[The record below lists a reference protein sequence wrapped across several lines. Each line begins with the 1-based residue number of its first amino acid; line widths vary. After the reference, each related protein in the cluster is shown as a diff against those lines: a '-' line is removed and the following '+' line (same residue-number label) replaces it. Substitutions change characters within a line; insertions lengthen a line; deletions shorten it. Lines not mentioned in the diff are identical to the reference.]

1 MPDGHDP
8 GGKVRT
14 LMPSG
19 MEGGASFHGPG
30 DCYRTTLWRSWGR
43 TGERF
48 VFLGMNPSTAGA
60 RHNDPTITRECG
72 FAMRDGASGLW
83 KLNVSA
89 YRATRPADLLK
100 ATVPLDCPENRAAI
114 LSLTQAPKFIVAFG
128 CLPPVL
134 RPIGGFQDDWAR
146 GMSLLSTMERFPGS
160 LMTIMDGAQPAS
172 TNALA
177 RSMPQPVA

>member
-14 LMPSG
+14 LMPRG

-128 CLPPVL
+128 CLHPVL
-134 RPIGGFQDDWAR
+134 RPIGESIVADLLHRGVRLWCFGTTADGSPKHPLYLPKHAQLVRWLGWA
-146 GMSLLSTMERFPGS
+146 S
-160 LMTIMDGAQPAS
+160 
-172 TNALA
+172 
-177 RSMPQPVA
+177 